1 MAMIH
6 QYPLQEI
13 SGTTARDAVGSVDA
27 TYDGN
32 PALNQA
38 ETFSSNPS
46 IKSVLFDP
54 TDTLDNDAVII
65 PATVNIAHAQGSV
78 FLFFK
83 PASTTSATQFILWLR
98 SLSFGASMPAIT
110 ISHDVN
116 SASDFSVVF
125 SASADNVTGVTYTY
139 GAAQGFTSQRWLIV
153 GVTWDTSG
161 ITFHVYDFDTGTWVH
176 HFDDNSGNGFAWPA
190 GNFESLTA
198 FGPGGTSSSSHV
210 YGSHICLY
218 DTALTDAEVEAET
231 FNPPASALP
240 CSTTFNASEL
250 ASMRA
255 AAAQIMTCLAEV
267 QEQSLAGKWITIATN
282 VPCNIEISGVRREL
296 DSSDNEVV
304 FQSWLVSLAGT
315 VALPAPTDNK
325 TIRIIVGG
333 LTLQTFQYYQSPD
346 DIVIP
351 LECEE
356 V

>member
-6 QYPLQEI
+6 QYPLQET
-13 SGTTARDAVGSVDA
+13 SGTTAQDAVGSVDA
-27 TYDGN
+27 TYQGD
-32 PALNQA
+32 PVLNQT
-38 ETFSSNPS
+38 ETFSSNPN

-54 TDTLDNDAVII
+54 TDTLNNDAVII
-65 PATVNIAHAQGSV
+65 PATVNIAHAQGSA

-83 PASTTSATQFILWLR
+83 PASTSWSAQVILWLR
-98 SLSFGASMPAIT
+98 SPSFGASIPQ
-110 ISHDVN
+110 ISINHSAN
-116 SASDFSVVF
+116 SASDFDVIF
-125 SASADNVTGVTYTY
+125 GASADNVTGATYTY

-153 GVTWDTSG
+153 GVTWDTNG
-161 ITFHVYDFDTGTWVH
+161 ATFHVYDFDTDTWVH

-198 FGPGGTSSSSHV
+198 FGPGGANTSSHV

-218 DTALTDAEVEAET
+218 DTALTDAEVEAQT
-231 FNPPASALP
+231 FNLPASALP

-267 QEQSLAGKWITIATN
+267 QEQSIAGTWITIATN

-315 VALPAPTDNK
+315 VTLPAPTDNK
-325 TIRIIVGG
+325 AIRIIVGG

>member
-6 QYPLQEI
+6 QYPLQET
-13 SGTTARDAVGSVDA
+13 SGTTAQDAVGSVDA

-38 ETFSSNPS
+38 ETFSSNPN

-54 TDTLDNDAVII
+54 TDLTGDLVII
-65 PATVNIAHAQGSV
+65 PATVNMAHAQGSV

-83 PASTTSATQFILWLR
+83 PASTSLTSQHLLWLR
-98 SLSFGASMPAIT
+98 SPSFGASIPQILIT
-110 ISHDVN
+110 HDAN

-125 SASADNVTGVTYTY
+125 GASADNVTGVDYTY
-139 GAAQGFTSQRWLIV
+139 GATQGFTSSRWLIV

-161 ITFHVYDFDTGTWVH
+161 ATFHVYDFDTGTWIH
-176 HFDDNSGNGFAWPA
+176 HFDDNSGNGLAWPA
-190 GNFESLTA
+190 GNFESLNA
-198 FGPGGTSSSSHV
+198 FGIGTSSAASPHV

-218 DTALTDAEVEAET
+218 DTALTDAEVEAQT

-240 CSTTFNASEL
+240 CSTTFSASEL

-267 QEQSLAGKWITIATN
+267 QEQSLAGNWITIATN

-296 DSSDNEVV
+296 DSADNEVV

-315 VALPAPTDNK
+315 VTLPAPTDNK